1 MSITDYASVKEES
14 HPDNEKLPRSNNG
27 PRGEQHHL
35 LQKLLGGTNDSANMI
50 LLSCGTLS
58 KILILLEFVF
68 NNFLTNL
75 HHLK

>member
-27 PRGEQHHL
+27 PRGEQ
-35 LQKLLGGTNDSANMI
+35 QKLLGGTNDSANMI